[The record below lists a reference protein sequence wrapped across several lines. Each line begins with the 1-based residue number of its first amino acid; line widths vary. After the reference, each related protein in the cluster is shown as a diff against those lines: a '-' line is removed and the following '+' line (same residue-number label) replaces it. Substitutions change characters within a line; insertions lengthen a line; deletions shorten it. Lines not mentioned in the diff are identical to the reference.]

1 MYNRSQ
7 SNGLMKR
14 KKPPTLEKPPL
25 RVIAVANSKGGVGK
39 TTTSL
44 NIAGELAKR
53 GYQVLLVDLDP
64 QGNATAALTQDEL
77 KTTTGQVLVAGGGL
91 LDAVV
96 PTDMGTLWLLGTGP
110 ELRAYAKQLPEQRED
125 YRNVLRDIL
134 AVEAGGFDY
143 AILDCPPSLDT
154 ETLLAL
160 CAAGFYIVPSRP
172 ERFSLDGVKRLVG
185 LADRVQE
192 AMNQSLHLLGVFFT
206 QFNSNKPSRLHQD
219 IVAAAAQLFP
229 GQILPAVR
237 DNQALGTAQ
246 RLAMPAQL
254 HAPEA
259 AGVLDYQLLTDDLI
273 TALESHLTTSTT

>member
-1 MYNRSQ
+1 
-7 SNGLMKR
+7 MKR
-14 KKPPTLEKPPL
+14 KKPPTQDKPPL

-44 NIAGELAKR
+44 NLAGELAKR

-77 KTTTGQVLVAGGGL
+77 PATTGQVLVTGGGL
-91 LDAVV
+91 LEAVV
-96 PTDMGTLWLLGTGP
+96 PTALGTLWLLGTGP

-125 YRNVLRDIL
+125 YRNVLREVL
-134 AVEAGGFDY
+134 TAEAGGFDY

-160 CAAGFYIVPSRP
+160 CAAGFYVVPSRP

-192 AMNQSLHLLGVFFT
+192 AMNPDLQLLGIFFT

-229 GQILPAVR
+229 DQVLPAVR

-246 RLAMPAQL
+246 RLGTPAQL
-254 HAPEA
+254 HAPDA
-259 AGVLDYQLLTDDLI
+259 SGVLDYQALTDELLRRLETHLI
-273 TALESHLTTSTT
+273 TPAKLSA

>member
-7 SNGLMKR
+7 PNGLMKR
-14 KKPPTLEKPPL
+14 KKPPMLEKPPL

-246 RLAMPAQL
+246 RLAIPAQL

-259 AGVLDYQLLTDDLI
+259 AGVLDYRLLTDDLI
-273 TALESHLTTSTT
+273 AALESHLTTSTT

>member
-1 MYNRSQ
+1 
-7 SNGLMKR
+7 MKR
-14 KKPPTLEKPPL
+14 KKPPMLEKPPL

-44 NIAGELAKR
+44 NIAGELANR

-77 KTTTGQVLVAGGGL
+77 VITTGQVLVAGGGL

-96 PTDMGTLWLLGTGP
+96 PTSMGTLWLLGTGP

-134 AVEAGGFDY
+134 AAEAGGFDY

-160 CAAGFYIVPSRP
+160 CAAGFYVVPSRP

-192 AMNQSLHLLGVFFT
+192 AMNPSLHLLGVFFT

-219 IVAAAAQLFP
+219 IVAAATQLFP
-229 GQILPAVR
+229 GQILPSVR

-246 RLAMPAQL
+246 RLAMPSQL

-259 AGVLDYQLLTDDLI
+259 AGVLDYRVLTDDLI
-273 TALESHLTTSTT
+273 TALESHLTTSTI

>member
-1 MYNRSQ
+1 
-7 SNGLMKR
+7 MKR
-14 KKPPTLEKPPL
+14 KKPPMVEKPPL

-44 NIAGELAKR
+44 NIAGELANR
-53 GYQVLLVDLDP
+53 GYQVLLIDLDP
-64 QGNATAALTQDEL
+64 QGNATAALTQEEL
-77 KTTTGQVLVAGGGL
+77 STTTGQVLVAGGGL

-96 PTDMGTLWLLGTGP
+96 PTTMGTLWLLGTGP

-134 AVEAGGFDY
+134 AAEAGGFDY

-160 CAAGFYIVPSRP
+160 CAAGFYVVPSRP

-192 AMNQSLHLLGVFFT
+192 AMNPSLQLLGVFFT

-246 RLAMPAQL
+246 RLAIPAQL

-259 AGVLDYQLLTDDLI
+259 AGVLDYRALTDDLI
-273 TALESHLTTSTT
+273 SALESHLTTTT